1 LPKLGADGL
10 DKEGRIRRF
19 RENRSTVDAMTR
31 VKYLEWP
38 IETAG
43 EVLIVSSNVPGL
55 RTALDR
61 RPRRAR
67 RS

>member
-19 RENRSTVDAMTR
+19 RENRSTIDAMAR
-31 VKYLEWP
+31 VKCLEWP
-38 IETAG
+38 IEAAG
-43 EVLIVSSNVPGL
+43 EVLIASSNVPGL
-55 RTALDR
+55 RTALNQ